1 MYKNY
6 LEDPENKSVLDKLRE
21 MEDSL
26 NVTNILIAR
35 EQAKLEVRKVYSKCS
50 RLRFIVG
57 EQVKIDSL

>member
-35 EQAKLEVRKVYSKCS
+35 EQAKLEVRKVYSNCS